1 MMNVR
6 IEVSQPQ
13 YDISLSI
20 ATRLNQEN
28 ALNEPTIEELIRT
41 TLRILINEYEADP
54 RRVIN
59 YYLKRNS
66 LNR

>member
-41 TLRILINEYEADP
+41 TLRILINEYESDP

>member
-1 MMNVR
+1 VNVN
-6 IEVSQPQ
+6 IEVSQSQ
-13 YDISLSI
+13 FDVSLSI

-28 ALNEPTIEELIRT
+28 ALNEPTVEELIRT

-54 RRVIN
+54 LQVIN

-66 LNR
+66 LHR

>member
-1 MMNVR
+1 MKVR

-20 ATRLNQEN
+20 ATRLHQEN
-28 ALNEPTIEELIRT
+28 ALNEPTIEELMRT

-54 RRVIN
+54 RQVIN

-66 LNR
+66 LHR

>member
-1 MMNVR
+1 VNVN
-6 IEVSQPQ
+6 IDVSQSQ
-13 YDISLSI
+13 FDVSLSI

-28 ALNEPTIEELIRT
+28 ALNEPTVEELIRT

-54 RRVIN
+54 LQVIN

-66 LNR
+66 LHR